1 MSLGWRVCQHCDSQT
16 TPMELQENLLQL
28 RLDQY
33 DEKHYEQFTARSEAD
48 KAIHSLKGIL
58 TGISLDREINSSE
71 VNELF
76 AWTKIH
82 YDLIFHIS
90 STCIYF

>member
-1 MSLGWRVCQHCDSQT
+1 
-16 TPMELQENLLQL
+16 MELQENLLQL

-82 YDLIFHIS
+82 YDLRLLCQKSPCTWAFRRGMNGSH
-90 STCIYF
+90 